1 MRPDANVGTCR
12 LARARL
18 GQPAARFAHMPT
30 LTHDDDV
37 LIPIKGGENL
47 ATTPDAAQISWPP
60 LFRFG
65 GRRRAAFVTAS
76 VQVRLTVDTQEPVSE
91 PLVGKVGVQTV
102 VRRRRDHPVHASIAE
117 QCPQASGS

>member
-37 LIPIKGGENL
+37 LIPIKGGQDL

-76 VQVRLTVDTQEPVSE
+76 VQVRLTVDSLGQGAKSTICCGWVGFGGEPRV
-91 PLVGKVGVQTV
+91 VGAALLAGLAD
-102 VRRRRDHPVHASIAE
+102 R
-117 QCPQASGS
+117 